1 MYAKI
6 VFPIASFQSFIYK
19 VPKEFQD
26 NINIGSAVNV
36 SFRNKMNV
44 GHVES
49 ILPKSSFS
57 GKIHPIK
64 SICHTQSISIDLW
77 KIIIWLSNYYVTP
90 IGLCIK
96 SAFPSIHSQL
106 KTNKK
111 NLYIQI
117 NQSKKGLIK
126 EKKFPKI
133 NN

>member
-77 KIIIWLSNYYVTP
+77 KIIIWMSN
-90 IGLCIK
+90 
-96 SAFPSIHSQL
+96 
-106 KTNKK
+106 
-111 NLYIQI
+111 
-117 NQSKKGLIK
+117 
-126 EKKFPKI
+126 
-133 NN
+133 